1 MALTSISLIDRREIL
16 PCSKRLLRLSF
27 KSTSRGFS
35 SSQIILIGWICT
47 STLSLIS
54 LKTKEQN
61 KLRVRKQRKRQRER
75 QRKRQR
81 KRQRR
86 RQKKKLRRAKKTQR
100 QEMSL
105 KLTILWRKGT
115 LL

>member
-35 SSQIILIGWICT
+35 SSQINLIGWICT

-81 KRQRR
+81 R

-100 QEMSL
+100 QKMSL